1 MAKTQQAKEGDN
13 HDWQVGYASKMRPSD
28 PIDFMSVP
36 DPGGDMPKIVYE
48 NGFVVSWGPRT
59 KKESDELLAKGVN
72 AAPIS
77 SPSLSLSTK
86 EMRSKKGP
94 NSTPASS
101 PSLPSSKK
109 LPRP

>member
-1 MAKTQQAKEGDN
+1 M
-13 HDWQVGYASKMRPSD
+13 GYASKMRPSD
-28 PIDFMSVP
+28 PMDFMVCLN
-36 DPGGDMPKIVYE
+36 PGGNMPKIVE
-48 NGFVVSWGPRT
+48 DDGFVIRWGPYT
-59 KKESDELLAKGVN
+59 KKELDVIWARGVN
-72 AAPIS
+72 GAPIS

-109 LPRP
+109 LLRP

>member
-1 MAKTQQAKEGDN
+1 
-13 HDWQVGYASKMRPSD
+13 
-28 PIDFMSVP
+28 
-36 DPGGDMPKIVYE
+36 MPKIVE
-48 NGFVVSWGPRT
+48 DDGFVISWGPRS
-59 KKESDELLAKGVN
+59 KKECDELWAQGLN
-72 AAPIS
+72 SAPVS

-109 LPRP
+109 LLRSEKRADPRWEGDTGLAGLLESD

>member
-1 MAKTQQAKEGDN
+1 
-13 HDWQVGYASKMRPSD
+13 MRPSD

-36 DPGGDMPKIVYE
+36 NPGGDMPKIVE
-48 NGFVVSWGPRT
+48 DDGFVIRWGPYT
-59 KKESDELLAKGVN
+59 KKELDEIWAEGVN
-72 AAPIS
+72 GAPIS

-109 LPRP
+109 LLCP

>member
-1 MAKTQQAKEGDN
+1 
-13 HDWQVGYASKMRPSD
+13 
-28 PIDFMSVP
+28 
-36 DPGGDMPKIVYE
+36 MPRFKRIVFD
-48 NGFVVSWGPRT
+48 NGFVLWDGGS
-59 KKESDELLAKGVN
+59 KKECDEFWASGKGGP
-72 AAPIS
+72 PIS

-109 LPRP
+109 LLGP

>member
-1 MAKTQQAKEGDN
+1 
-13 HDWQVGYASKMRPSD
+13 
-28 PIDFMSVP
+28 
-36 DPGGDMPKIVYE
+36 MPKIVDE
-48 NGFVVSWGPRT
+48 NGFVISWGRRS
-59 KKESDELLAKGVN
+59 KKECDELWARGVN

-101 PSLPSSKK
+101 PSLPSSKEF
-109 LPRP
+109 LRPEERADPRWEGDTGLAGLLEAD

>member
-1 MAKTQQAKEGDN
+1 
-13 HDWQVGYASKMRPSD
+13 
-28 PIDFMSVP
+28 
-36 DPGGDMPKIVYE
+36 MPKIVE
-48 NGFVVSWGPRT
+48 KDGFVISWGPRT